1 MVIRRKKVRG
11 GGHHGGSWKIA
22 YADFITAMMAF
33 FLVMWLISIVPR
45 EELKGIAEYFRMPL
59 RVALTGGPSSSAETS
74 AVPGGGRDP
83 LRSDGDERRAQGNR
97 VEAQPMVDA
106 ERRDHHRLENLKK
119 RLENVIENSPVLKS
133 FRPQLLIDM
142 TTEGLRIQII
152 DNQNRPMFATGRAEV
167 QPYMRD
173 ILRELGPVL
182 NELPNK
188 VSISGHT
195 DASQYARGERA
206 YSNWELSA
214 DRANASRQELVA
226 GGMSESKVMRIQG
239 LSSSMSL
246 VKDDPYA
253 AVNRRISLVV
263 LNQGT
268 QRRIENEN
276 AAAAD
281 VSARCPR
288 GRNGGGGGPG
298 CGQGRRTNQSGRS
311 GKHPAR
317 RRGSIT
323 MAATILVADDSA
335 TMRMIVQ
342 ATLTGAGWKVVT
354 AGNGQEALEMA
365 RSHPIDLVVSDWN
378 MPVMGGLS

>member
-1 MVIRRKKVRG
+1 MSTVNNHRVVIRRKKVHG

-33 FLVMWLISIVPR
+33 FLVMWLISVVPR

-59 RVALTGGPSSSAETS
+59 RVAITGGPSSSAETS
-74 AVPGGGRDP
+74 AVPGGGQDP
-83 LRSDGDERRAQGNR
+83 LRSDGDVRRGQGNR
-97 VEAQPMVDA
+97 VESQPMGDA
-106 ERRDHHRLENLKK
+106 ERREQHRLENLKK
-119 RLENVIENSPVLKS
+119 RLENLIETSPVLQT
-133 FRPQLLIDM
+133 FRPQVLIDL

-195 DASQYARGERA
+195 DAAQYARGERA

-226 GGMSESKVMRIQG
+226 GGMNESKVMRIQG

-263 LNQGT
+263 LNQST
-268 QRRIENEN
+268 QRRIESEN
-276 AAAAD
+276 AATAEITARDAREVGTAVEAAQAA
-281 VSARCPR
+281 VRATTATK
-288 GRNGGGGGPG
+288 PG
-298 CGQGRRTNQSGRS
+298 AAQSNP
-311 GKHPAR
+311 PAEGVR
-317 RRGSIT
+317 
-323 MAATILVADDSA
+323 
-335 TMRMIVQ
+335 
-342 ATLTGAGWKVVT
+342 
-354 AGNGQEALEMA
+354 
-365 RSHPIDLVVSDWN
+365 
-378 MPVMGGLS
+378 

>member
-1 MVIRRKKVRG
+1 MSTVNNHRVVIRRKKGHG

-22 YADFITAMMAF
+22 YADFITAMMSF
-33 FLVMWLISIVPR
+33 FLVMWLISIASP
-45 EELKGIAEYFRMPL
+45 EKLQGIAEYFRMPL
-59 RVALTGGPSSSAETS
+59 RVALTGGPNMSAETS

-83 LRSDGDERRAQGNR
+83 LRSEGDVRRAQGSR
-97 VEAQPMVDA
+97 VEAQPMADA
-106 ERRDHHRLENLKK
+106 ERRDQHRLDNLKK

-152 DNQNRPMFATGRAEV
+152 DNQNRPMFATGSAEV

-226 GGMSESKVMRIQG
+226 GGMNESKVMRIQG

-263 LNQGT
+263 LNQST
-268 QRRIENEN
+268 QRRIESEN

-281 VSARCPR
+281 VSAKDAREV
-288 GRNGGGGGPG
+288 GTAVEAAQAAAAQTTTTTK
-298 CGQGRRTNQSGRS
+298 QGETAAAQAAKG
-311 GKHPAR
+311 AR
-317 RRGSIT
+317 
-323 MAATILVADDSA
+323 
-335 TMRMIVQ
+335 
-342 ATLTGAGWKVVT
+342 
-354 AGNGQEALEMA
+354 
-365 RSHPIDLVVSDWN
+365 
-378 MPVMGGLS
+378 

>member
-1 MVIRRKKVRG
+1 MSTVNNHRVVVRRKKRG
-11 GGHHGGSWKIA
+11 GAKGHHGGSWKIA

-74 AVPGGGRDP
+74 AIPGGGSDP
-83 LRSDGDERRAQGNR
+83 VRVSGDARRGEQSRNQT
-97 VEAQPMVDA
+97 QPDA
-106 ERRDHHRLENLKK
+106 DRRDRHRLENLKK
-119 RLENVIENSPVLKS
+119 RLESVIDSSPVLKT
-133 FRPQLLIDM
+133 FRPQLLLDI
-142 TTEGLRIQII
+142 TTEGLRIQIV
-152 DNQNRPMFATGRAEV
+152 DSQNRPMFATGSAQV

-195 DASQYARGERA
+195 DATQYARGERA

-226 GGMSESKVMRIQG
+226 GGMNEGKVLRVQG

-263 LNQGT
+263 LNEKT
-268 QRRIENEN
+268 QRRIESEN

-281 VSARCPR
+281 VSSRDAQEV
-288 GRNGGGGGPG
+288 GLAIEEHNKGDDGS
-298 CGQGRRTNQSGRS
+298 Q
-311 GKHPAR
+311 PA
-317 RRGSIT
+317 
-323 MAATILVADDSA
+323 A
-335 TMRMIVQ
+335 
-342 ATLTGAGWKVVT
+342 K
-354 AGNGQEALEMA
+354 QE
-365 RSHPIDLVVSDWN
+365 
-378 MPVMGGLS
+378 